1 MLNRG
6 ALLLRY
12 TQEAVDWLNKVDT
25 TGVSDLTVESANE
38 DRTVYLVSSEVAD
51 SPDTVKEWVK
61 LNCDVLFEGEL
72 FDWYVD
78 QSLWPQKR
86 NWALFQ
92 KWFKIECHSV
102 IEDTMLGSPIVDE
115 DA

>member
-1 MLNRG
+1 MGNFMLNRG

-12 TQEAVDWLNKVDT
+12 TQEAVDWLNKVDP

-61 LNCDVLFEGEL
+61 LNYDV
-72 FDWYVD
+72 
-78 QSLWPQKR
+78 
-86 NWALFQ
+86 
-92 KWFKIECHSV
+92 
-102 IEDTMLGSPIVDE
+102 
-115 DA
+115 